1 MISETQHQQL
11 IDYLDGKLTGV
22 ERKVLEQE
30 LTESGELR
38 EALQQLTELAANM
51 KQATRWK
58 PSPALQASF
67 NAALQQEI
75 YSLQQRKRLWPSPV
89 VYRVAAGIA
98 LAVLAGGIGFWASNE
113 WREQQEV
120 AQLRKELR
128 ETKQLML
135 SLMNNELSASQRMMG
150 VSVANTVAIPDDD
163 ITRVLIEV
171 LNTDPNTN
179 VRLSALDALAKF
191 YTEPRIKNA
200 LVQSLALQQ
209 EPVVQIALI
218 QLLVHIKEKTIMP
231 QLEEIIDN
239 QQSIKAVKDEARTA
253 LLKLS

>member
-1 MISETQHQQL
+1 MISETQYQQL
-11 IDYLDGKLTGV
+11 IDYLDGKLTGEEQKEV
-22 ERKVLEQE
+22 EQQ
-30 LTESGELR
+30 LTESRELR
-38 EALQQLTELAANM
+38 KTLQQLTEISGGI
-51 KQATRWK
+51 KRATTWK
-58 PSPALQASF
+58 PSAALQTSF
-67 NAALQQEI
+67 DAALQQEI
-75 YSLQQRKRLWPSPV
+75 NSQQQSKSVWVWPV
-89 VYRVAAGIA
+89 VYRVAAGLA
-98 LAVLAGGIGFWASNE
+98 LAVLAGGIGFWARNE

-150 VSVANTVAIPDDD
+150 VSVANTVATPDDD
-163 ITRVLIEV
+163 ITRALIEV
-171 LNTDPNTN
+171 LNSDPNTN

-200 LVQSLALQQ
+200 LVQSLAHQR

-231 QLEEIIDN
+231 QLEEIINN